1 MNKFEKIFSRY
12 EQTGAQKEML
22 DGATDVVSRVDK
34 ERRVVEV
41 TASFPK
47 IIKKQELYKLEEDI
61 RAAYELSVVR
71 ILPKY
76 SKELWSPHYLP
87 EVMLELNRIG
97 AVSRGFFNEYDFS
110 VNYNKISIKVSFN
123 NGGIELL
130 YSAKTNEIIS
140 NIIFMEF
147 GLRFDVELSQ
157 EEGYTETMPEISAQI
172 AEMEKIARQQQ
183 RDFERGVS
191 ARQAA
196 EVPSEVDDK
205 YKNFERIATMNTYDV
220 KYELDGNVWH
230 IGGKRFDIS
239 APEYII
245 GDEFLIENPIPI
257 RNIDGPKK
265 NIVILGET
273 FGFELKEIRRSDRLV
288 LQFAVTDKDSSIYV
302 KLTQTKEQLEPYLTN
317 IKDGMTV
324 AIHGYAKID
333 TFDNEVM
340 IVPTAVAK
348 ISQKYR
354 TDDAE
359 NKRVELHCH
368 TQMSQMDAVIA
379 PADLVKLAHSFGH
392 KAVAITDHGNVQA
405 YPLAMSAAKKL
416 GMKVIYGIENYFVDD
431 TARVLFGD
439 NLDEYMD
446 TDFDGEYC
454 VFDIETTGLSAQ
466 SCGITEIGAV
476 LMRGGEVVDRFNTFS
491 NPGEHIPENIT
502 ELTGITD
509 DMVADAPDNESAVR
523 SFLEFAG
530 KRILVAHN
538 ASFDVSFIRKVAQ
551 EHRIEFTN
559 PYMDTVA
566 MSRYVN
572 PDLNRHK
579 LDILA
584 KYFNLGEFNHH
595 RACDDAEVLA
605 KILVCLFAK
614 IREEGASNIREMQS
628 LMSEKSD
635 PLKLLAYH
643 QILLVKNKVGLKNL
657 YRIISE
663 SYLHYYRRNPRTP
676 KTLIEANREGLII
689 GSACEAGELYQAILS
704 NKSEKEIED
713 IASFYDYLEIQP
725 LCNNRF
731 MIEKEKVKDE
741 SELIAINKKI
751 YELGKKL
758 GKPVCAT
765 CDAHFAE
772 KDDEITRKILL
783 AGQKYSDADR
793 DVGIYFRTTAEMLAE
808 FEYLGKDA
816 AYEVVVTNTNL
827 IADMIEDVQPI
838 PDGTYTPNLEGAEEE
853 LQQRCWDKAKR
864 LYGDPVPEIVRARLD
879 KELTSIIK
887 HGFAVLYMIAQKLV
901 QYSEEQGY
909 LVGSRGSVGSSLVAS
924 MSGISEVNPLPAHYY
939 CTKCQYS
946 EFITD
951 GSVGSGFDLPDK
963 NCPRCG
969 TPLTG
974 DGHDIPFETFL
985 GFFGDKSP
993 DIDLNFSGE
1002 VQGRVHKYTEELF
1015 GSENVF
1021 RAGTLGTLAAK
1032 TAYGYVIKYLEEKE
1046 KKLNK
1051 AEIDRLVNTCVGVKR
1066 TTGQHPGGIIVVP
1079 REYDVYDFTPVQ
1091 YPADDPNSDIVTTH
1105 FAFTYLHD
1113 TILKL
1118 DELGHDIPTKYKWLE
1133 KYTNTS
1139 VMDVKMND
1147 RAVYRLFEGTEPLG
1161 ITPEDVGCP
1170 LGTLGLPEMGTR
1182 FIQSVLVDAKPKNFA
1197 DLMQISGLTHGT
1209 DVWLGN
1215 AQDLIKEGICDISQV
1230 IGTRDGI
1237 MLVLIQQYGLENAQA
1252 FKIMEDVRKGKG
1264 LKPEYEESMIAHGVP
1279 DWYIKSCKKIKY
1291 MFPKAHAAAYVMSAI
1306 RLGWYKI
1313 YYPLEFYAAFLSVA
1327 PGGFDAEIAMS
1338 GRAGIKAVMEEIR
1351 KKGTEATQK
1360 EKETVDTFQMVTEM
1374 YARGLKFL
1382 PVDLFKS
1389 DAFAFKPEDGKIR
1402 MPFTALG
1409 GLGEKAAE
1417 KIVEVRDRE
1426 NLLSIEELQM
1436 KAGLSKAVIDLLR
1449 KNGALG
1455 GLNETNQLSF
1465 F

>member
-1 MNKFEKIFSRY
+1 MNKFDKIFSKYTQSDAERRF
-12 EQTGAQKEML
+12 L
-22 DGATDVVSRVDK
+22 DIASEVSSRFDR

-41 TASFPK
+41 TASFSEIIPK
-47 IIKKQELYKLEEDI
+47 DKLYALEDNI
-61 RAAYELSVVR
+61 RGAYDLSVVR

-76 SKELWSPHYLP
+76 PRDLWAPNYLP

-110 VNYNKISIKVSFN
+110 INENKISIKVSFN

-130 YSAKTNEIIS
+130 YCAKTNEIIS
-140 NIIFMEF
+140 NIIFGEF
-147 GLRFDVELSQ
+147 GIRFEVELSQ
-157 EEGYTETMPEISAQI
+157 EQGYVETMPVISEQI
-172 AEMEKIARQQQ
+172 AEMERVARSQQKMAEAEGY
-183 RDFERGVS
+183 RKVAEAPEPEEDKFKDFEHIPTLS
-191 ARQAA
+191 TN
-196 EVPSEVDDK
+196 EVTYESEGD
-205 YKNFERIATMNTYDV
+205 T
-220 KYELDGNVWH
+220 LH
-230 IGGKRFDIS
+230 IGGKIFDIS
-239 APEYII
+239 SPEYII
-245 GDEFLIENPIPI
+245 GDPFDIIDPVPI
-257 RNIDGPKK
+257 RTITGPQK
-265 NIVILGET
+265 NIIILGET
-273 FGFELKEIRRSDRLV
+273 FGFETKETRKGDRLI
-288 LQFAVTDKDSSIYV
+288 LNFAVTDKDSSIYI
-302 KLTQTKEQLEPYLTN
+302 KMAQPKEALEPYLTN
-317 IKDGMTV
+317 IKDGMTI
-324 AIHGYAKID
+324 AIKGYAKID
-333 TFDNEVM
+333 TFDNEAI
-340 IVPTAVAK
+340 IVPTAIAK

-354 TDDAE
+354 MDNAE
-359 NKRVELHCH
+359 EKRVELHCH
-368 TQMSQMDAVIA
+368 TQMSSMDAIIA
-379 PADLVKLAHSFGH
+379 PADLVKLAHRWGH

-405 YPLAMSAAKKL
+405 YPLAMMAAEKL

-439 NLDEYMD
+439 SLDEYMA

-454 VFDIETTGLSAQ
+454 VFDIETTGLSSQ
-466 SCGITEIGAV
+466 SCHITEIGAV
-476 LMRGGEVVDRFNTFS
+476 LMKNGEVVDRFNTFS

-502 ELTGITD
+502 QLTGITD
-509 DMVADAPDNESAVR
+509 EMVADAPDNESAVR
-523 SFLEFAG
+523 AFLEFAG

-538 ASFDVSFIRKVAQ
+538 ASFDVSFIRKVA
-551 EHRIEFTN
+551 EDYRIEFTN

-572 PDLNRHK
+572 PDLNKHK
-579 LDILA
+579 LDVLA

-605 KILVCLFAK
+605 KILVCLFK
-614 IREEGASNIREMQS
+614 KLREEGASNLREMQQ
-628 LMSEKSD
+628 LMSERSD
-635 PLKLLAYH
+635 PLKLRTYH

-663 SYLHYYRRNPRTP
+663 SYLNYYRRNPRTP
-676 KTLIEANREGLII
+676 KTLIEAHREGLII

-704 NKSEKEIED
+704 NKSEREIED
-713 IASFYDYLEIQP
+713 IANFYDYLEIQP

-731 MIEKEKVKDE
+731 MLEKEIVKSE
-741 SELIAINKKI
+741 EELININKRI
-751 YELGKKL
+751 YALGKKL

-783 AGQKYSDADR
+783 AGQKFADADR
-793 DVGIYFRTTAEMLAE
+793 DVGIYFRTTDEMLAE
-808 FEYLGKDA
+808 FQYLGEEA
-816 AYEVVVTNTNL
+816 AREVVITNTNL
-827 IADMIEDVQPI
+827 IADMIENVRPI
-838 PDGTYTPNLEGAEEE
+838 PEGTYTPNLEGAEEE
-853 LQQRCWDKAKR
+853 LQQRCWDKAKS
-864 LYGDPVPEIVRARLD
+864 LYGDPVPEIVKSRLE

-909 LVGSRGSVGSSLVAS
+909 LVGSRGSVGSSFVAS
-924 MSGISEVNPLPAHYY
+924 MSGISEVNPLPPHYY
-939 CTKCQYS
+939 CTNCKYS

-951 GSVGSGFDLPDK
+951 GSYGSGFDLPDK
-963 NCPRCG
+963 VCPNCG
-969 TPLTG
+969 TKLTG

-985 GFFGDKSP
+985 GFYGDKSP

-1002 VQGRVHKYTEELF
+1002 VQGRVHKYTEQLF

-1032 TAYGYVIKYLEEKE
+1032 TAYGYVVKYLEEHK

-1051 AEIDRLVNTCVGVKR
+1051 AEIDRLVNSAVGIKR

-1091 YPADDPNSDIVTTH
+1091 HPADDPNSDIVTTH
-1105 FAFTYLHD
+1105 FAFAYLHD

-1118 DELGHDIPTKYKWLE
+1118 DELGHDMPTKYKWLE

-1147 RAVYRLFEGTEPLG
+1147 KAVYRLFEGTEPLG
-1161 ITPEDVGCP
+1161 ITPDDIGCP

-1197 DLMQISGLTHGT
+1197 DLLQISGLTHGT

-1215 AQDLIKEGICDISQV
+1215 AQDLIKDGICDISQV

-1237 MLVLIQQYGLENAQA
+1237 MLVLIQQYNIENATA

-1264 LKPEYEESMIAHGVP
+1264 LKPEYEATMREHGVP
-1279 DWYIKSCKKIKY
+1279 DWYIASCKKIKY

-1313 YYPLEFYAAFLSVA
+1313 YYPLEFYAAFLTVA

-1374 YARGLKFL
+1374 YARGFKFL

-1389 DAFAFKPEDGKIR
+1389 EAFAFKPEDGKIR

-1409 GLGEKAAE
+1409 GLGEKAAM
-1417 KIVEVRDRE
+1417 KIVEVRDSE

-1436 KAGLSKAVIDLLR
+1436 KAGLSKSVIDLLR
-1449 KNGALG
+1449 KNGAFGSLT
-1455 GLNETNQLSF
+1455 ETNQLSF